1 MSTISIGS
9 KIKELRNRK
18 SINIG
23 KKYTGAMLANELGI
37 SRSYLGDIESGRT
50 TPNEILLGKIADI
63 FDTDIYEL
71 LGSDGNL
78 DIEESNIIEFT
89 PSKNVEDVI
98 SKIDGNKAIND
109 YIKNTDFNELIIRIL
124 SENSTSNIKNLR
136 DNIYKLSK
144 IEEDEF
150 KEINNINK
158 NAYSLEAAAIGLK
171 SISNYNKNILNKINS
186 ILNLEITNTNTII
199 NSKSNTYSE
208 PIAAHAKPGATL
220 EDIKHDDDIMNN
232 DELWNE

>member
-1 MSTISIGS
+1 MNTINVGS
-9 KIKELRNRK
+9 KIKELRNKK
-18 SINIG
+18 SIEIG

-71 LGSDGNL
+71 LGSNKNL
-78 DIEESNIIEFT
+78 DIETPNVIEFN
-89 PSKNVEDVI
+89 PSKNVKDVI
-98 SKIDGNKAIND
+98 NKIDSNKAIKN
-109 YIKNTDFNELIIRIL
+109 YIKDTDFNELIIRIL
-124 SENSTSNIKNLR
+124 SENSSANIKQLR
-136 DNIYKLSK
+136 DNINKISK

-158 NAYSLEAAAIGLK
+158 NDYSLEAAAVGLK

-186 ILNLEITNTNTII
+186 ILSLEITNTTSII
-199 NSKSNTYSE
+199 NSKSNISAE
-208 PIAAHAKPGATL
+208 PIAAHARPGATL
-220 EDIKHDDDIMNN
+220 EDIKHDDDIMDDDEFWN
-232 DELWNE
+232 D